1 MFYYP
6 KSQVQNNLYTKG
18 GELQFVTSKKEYT
31 GYYWKTSKNEYFTG
45 RNPNSPSPEALELIP
60 FIPTSTLNTITI
72 SKGNDVYNKAKNVNV
87 SKTLIIP
94 SYQKPS
100 PTQED
105 YKIGNFARYFAKK
118 YTPNLYIEISSDV
131 YNELKN
137 KNVNYAYREYLIF
150 TLNWQISGNKE
161 KVAST
166 NKKVIATLEKGY
178 RIEGL
183 SSYLNFN
190 YLEFYSESP

>member
-1 MFYYP
+1 MLYYP
-6 KSQVQNNLYTKG
+6 KSQVQINLYTKG
-18 GELQFVTSKKEYT
+18 GELQLISSKEEYT
-31 GYYWKTSKNEYFTG
+31 GYYWRTSKNEYFTG
-45 RNPNSPSPEALELIP
+45 RNPSSPSPEGLEPIP
-60 FIPTSTLNTITI
+60 VIPPSTLNTITI
-72 SKGNDVYNKAKNVNV
+72 SEGNDVYNKAKNVNI
-87 SKTLIIP
+87 SKALIIP

-105 YKIGNFARYFAKK
+105 YEIGNFARYFAKK
-118 YTPNLYIEISSDV
+118 HTQNLYIETDSNT

-137 KNVNYAYREYLIF
+137 KNNNYAYREYLIF

-166 NKKVIATLEKGY
+166 NEKVIATLERGY